1 MSIFYYKNWSRGR
14 PEQLPHN
21 IFYNG
26 RWKTAL
32 KSLVVKSVIRKG
44 VNMKTEDLKA
54 QGLTDEQ
61 ITFVMAE
68 NGKDLKALQDE
79 NAQLKTEKTQLET
92 DKQALETEKAD
103 KEKIIK
109 DLQEGTITK
118 EQYNQKVQELE
129 ASIEKTKDDGIKK
142 GIIDNYYKQYK
153 IVDTEE
159 NKLAI
164 SAILKLDEL
173 QLNKEKTDIVG
184 LKEGFEGLQKSN
196 PHFFG
201 NKLNGFEPGDKGDN
215 GAGTETNEATNF
227 AQERNKLNSGTTESK
242 FFK

>member
-1 MSIFYYKNWSRGR
+1 
-14 PEQLPHN
+14 
-21 IFYNG
+21 
-26 RWKTAL
+26 
-32 KSLVVKSVIRKG
+32 
-44 VNMKTEDLKA
+44 MKTDDLKA

-61 ITFVMAE
+61 INFVMSE

-79 NAQLKTEKTQLET
+79 NAGLKADKTQLET

-118 EQYNQKVQELE
+118 EQYNQKIQELE
-129 ASIEKTKDDGIKK
+129 ANIEKTKDDGIKK
-142 GIIDNYYKQYK
+142 SIIDKYYKDFK

-173 QLNKEKTDIVG
+173 QLNKEKTDVTG

-215 GAGTETNEATNF
+215 SEGTETNEASNI
-227 AQERNKLNSGTTESK
+227 AKERNKQDSVITESK
-242 FFK
+242 FFN